1 MSEISDG
8 RSGTPVDG
16 AEEVTL
22 TERQLWE
29 LAAGESVTVEVV
41 GDHVAEEPVPVAVV
55 PPVPPVPSSRR
66 E

>member
-8 RSGTPVDG
+8 GRRADG

-29 LAAGESVTVEVV
+29 LAAGESVTVEVASDLV
-41 GDHVAEEPVPVAVV
+41 GEDPVPVAVV
-55 PPVPPVPSSRR
+55 PPVPPVPSTER

>member
-8 RSGTPVDG
+8 GSGRPADG

-41 GDHVAEEPVPVAVV
+41 GDHVGEDPVPVAVV
-55 PPVPPVPSSRR
+55 PPAPPVPSTER